1 VETKAILIV
10 DDEQTTRQGLKKTL
24 EMWSAGRYEIL
35 SAADGPDAYEIFTKH
50 KIHLLITDVCMP
62 EMDGLK
68 LLKNLKDKGYKPVVM
83 VVSGYPDFEYA
94 QEAIR
99 LGVIN
104 YLLKPVSKQKL
115 IDAVKQALETEASIE
130 RTDYMEK
137 VADQKLLKI
146 DGRNSHS
153 NSSIKEALSYVN
165 NNVNRQITLKEVAD
179 SVHLN
184 ASYFS
189 VLFKEQ
195 TRLTFSEYLT
205 RKRLQIAKNLLLT
218 TDSQIEEIAL
228 EVGYQTGKY
237 FIKIFKDYEGI
248 TPSKYRKMVIDEEIH
263 IQK

>member
-1 VETKAILIV
+1 MDTKTILIV

-24 EMWSAGRYEIL
+24 EMWSAGRYEIM
-35 SAADGPDAYEIFTKH
+35 SAADGPEAYEIFTRH

-68 LLKNLKDKGYKPVVM
+68 LLRNLKDKGYKPVVM
-83 VVSGYPDFEYA
+83 VVSGYPDFDYA

-104 YLLKPVSKQKL
+104 YLLKPLSKQKL
-115 IDAVKQALETEASIE
+115 IDAVEQALVTEASIE

-146 DGRNSHS
+146 DGRNTHS
-153 NSSIKEALSYVN
+153 NPSIKEALIYVN
-165 NNVNRQITLKEVAD
+165 NNLNRQITLKEVAD
-179 SVHLN
+179 CVHLN

-195 TRLTFSEYLT
+195 TRLTFSEYIT

-218 TDSQIEEIAL
+218 TDSQIEDIAL

-248 TPSKYRKMVIDEEIH
+248 TPSKYRKTAILEETH
-263 IQK
+263 I